1 MRFSIGPLVR
11 GAGAASFCGTP
22 PMPLASLIVDFNSYF
37 ASVEQQEQP
46 ALRGRPV
53 AVVPMLADS
62 TCAIAASYEAK
73 KFGVKTG
80 TRVGEAK
87 RMCPGLV
94 LIEARHELYVRYH
107 HALIAAVDSAM
118 HVEKVLSIDEMLC
131 PLTGRWRERDEAIA
145 LAHRIKRAISTK
157 VGECLR
163 CSIGIAPNPFLAKTA
178 SDMQKPDGLVVIEKS
193 DLPHILHGLKLRDLC
208 GIGEA
213 MEERLHAARIETVEQ
228 LCAAPKLV
236 LHGAWGGVQGE
247 RFYEE
252 LRGNVVPRLE
262 TQHSNVGH
270 SHVLAPEER
279 NDAVALSVIHRL
291 LQKAAMRLRHMGCVA
306 GGLSLSLKFLNR
318 TRWSDDLA
326 FTETEDT
333 LDFIHALQTLWARR
347 PTGRGNLLAVGVNLF
362 HLIERTQV
370 TPSLFSEA
378 KDRGR
383 LNRAVDA
390 LNERFGKSS
399 AYFAGAHGALK
410 SAPMR
415 IAFTHVPD
423 LKTESDGD

>member
-1 MRFSIGPLVR
+1 MS
-11 GAGAASFCGTP
+11 
-22 PMPLASLIVDFNSYF
+22 LASLIVDFNSYF

-73 KFGVKTG
+73 RFGVKTG
-80 TRVGEAK
+80 TLVREAK
-87 RMCPGLV
+87 RMCRDLI
-94 LIEARHELYVRYH
+94 LIEARHEVYVRYH

-131 PLTGRWRERDEAIA
+131 PLTGRWREKDEAIA
-145 LAHRIKRAISTK
+145 LALRIKRAIATR
-157 VGECLR
+157 VGEFLR

-178 SDMQKPDGLVVIEKS
+178 SDMQKPDGLVVIEKR

-213 MEERLHAARIETVEQ
+213 MEDRLHAARIGTVEQ

-262 TQHSNVGH
+262 TSHSSVGH
-270 SHVLAPEER
+270 SHVLAPVER
-279 NDAVALSVIHRL
+279 THAAALAVIHRL
-291 LQKAAMRLRHMGCVA
+291 LQKAAMRLRHMGCLA
-306 GGLSLSLKFLNR
+306 GALSVSVKFLNR
-318 TRWSDDLA
+318 RRWSDDLA
-326 FTETEDT
+326 FTETDDT
-333 LDFIHALQTLWARR
+333 LDFTHAMQALWNRR
-347 PTGRGNLLAVGVNLF
+347 PSTDAAPLAVGVTLF
-362 HLIERTQV
+362 HLIERTQA
-370 TPSLFSEA
+370 TPSLFPEA

-390 LNERFGKSS
+390 LNQRFGKRS

-415 IAFTHVPD
+415 IAFNHVPD
-423 LKTESDGD
+423 LKTESDDE

>member
-1 MRFSIGPLVR
+1 MRDGD
-11 GAGAASFCGTP
+11 AASLRDV
-22 PMPLASLIVDFNSYF
+22 PLASLIVDFNSYF

-80 TRVGEAK
+80 TRVSEAK

-107 HALIAAVDSAM
+107 HALIAAVDSCM

-145 LAHRIKRAISTK
+145 LAHRIKRAISTR

-213 MEERLHAARIETVEQ
+213 MEERLHRARIETVEQ

-252 LRGNVVPRLE
+252 LRGNVVPRIE
-262 TQHSNVGH
+262 TNHRSVGH

-279 NDAVALSVIHRL
+279 THAAAQAVLHRM
-291 LQKAAMRLRHMGCVA
+291 LQKAAMRLRHMGYLA
-306 GGLSLSLKFLNR
+306 GALSVSLKHMNR
-318 TRWSDDLA
+318 TRWRDELA
-326 FTETEDT
+326 FTETDDT
-333 LDFIHALQTLWARR
+333 LDFTHALRALWNRR
-347 PTGRGNLLAVGVNLF
+347 PATDATPLAVAVTLF
-362 HLIERTQV
+362 HLVERHQI
-370 TPSLFSEA
+370 TPSLFPEA
-378 KDRGR
+378 KDRTM

-390 LNERFGKSS
+390 LNARFGKSS

-423 LKTESDGD
+423 LKTESDGE